1 MMALAIHTFIY
12 SLLHHPGHPMSNTAI
27 LVDGA
32 FFLARY
38 RKVWSERDA
47 NDARTVA
54 KTVFGMALEHLKA
67 LDRPRESLYRIFFYD
82 CPPLEKRF
90 VRPISGESID
100 FGRTPAA
107 DFRRDLHDQLRRQRK
122 MALRLGRL
130 AERGEWKLKYH
141 ALQQLRDGTLDSDQL
156 GDEHFE
162 PDMRQTQV
170 DMKIGVD
177 IAALSYKKLVDQII
191 LVAGDADFIPAA
203 MLARD
208 EGIDFILDPMW
219 QGIAPDLHEHI
230 DGLQSV
236 CPRPF

>member
-1 MMALAIHTFIY
+1 
-12 SLLHHPGHPMSNTAI
+12 MSRTAI

-38 RKVWSERDA
+38 RKVWSDRDA
-47 NDARTVA
+47 SDARTVA

-82 CPPLEKRF
+82 CPPLEKAL
-90 VRPISGESID
+90 VRPVSGEAVD
-100 FGRTPAA
+100 FGKSGAA
-107 DFRRDLHDQLRRQRK
+107 SFRRELHDQLRRQRK

-130 AERGEWKLKYH
+130 AERGEWKLKP
-141 ALQQLRDGTLDSDQL
+141 ATLQQLRDGSLAWGQL
-156 GDEHFE
+156 RDDHYE

-170 DMKIGVD
+170 DMKIGID
-177 IAALSYKKLVDQII
+177 IAALAYKRLVDQIVLI
-191 LVAGDADFIPAA
+191 AGDADFIPAA
-203 MLARD
+203 KLARR

-219 QGIAPDLHEHI
+219 QGIASDLHEHI

>member
-1 MMALAIHTFIY
+1 
-12 SLLHHPGHPMSNTAI
+12 MSRTAI

-38 RKVWSERDA
+38 RKVYGERDA
-47 NDARTVA
+47 GDARAVA

-67 LDRPRESLYRIFFYD
+67 VDRPREQLYRIFFYD
-82 CPPLEKRF
+82 CPPLEKSF
-90 VRPISGESID
+90 IKPVSGDSID
-100 FGRTPAA
+100 FGGTGAA
-107 DFRRDLHDQLRRQRK
+107 AFRRELHDQLRRQRK

-130 AERGEWKLKYH
+130 SERGEWQLKRSAY
-141 ALQQLRDGTLDSDQL
+141 QQLRDGSLRWDDLDD
-156 GDEHFE
+156 GHFE

-170 DMKIGVD
+170 DMKIGID
-177 IAALSYKKLVDQII
+177 Y
-191 LVAGDADFIPAA
+191 
-203 MLARD
+203 

-236 CPRPF
+236 CPRPS

>member
-1 MMALAIHTFIY
+1 MTT
-12 SLLHHPGHPMSNTAI
+12 TAF

-38 RKVWSERDA
+38 RKVWSDRDP

-67 LDRPRESLYRIFFYD
+67 LDRPREALYRIFFYD
-82 CPPLEKRF
+82 CPPLERTLVKP
-90 VRPISGESID
+90 VSGDSLD
-100 FGRTPAA
+100 FGRTGAA
-107 DFRRDLHDQLRRQRK
+107 AFRRELHDQLRRQRK

-130 AERGEWKLKYH
+130 AERGEWQLKRS
-141 ALQQLRDGTLDSDQL
+141 AFQQLREGSLAWGAL

-170 DMKIGVD
+170 DMKIGID
-177 IAALSYKKLVDQII
+177 IAALAYKKQVDQII

-203 MLARD
+203 KLARY

>member
-1 MMALAIHTFIY
+1 MQR
-12 SLLHHPGHPMSNTAI
+12 TAI

-32 FFLARY
+32 YFLARY
-38 RKVWSERDA
+38 RKVWGERDA
-47 NDARTVA
+47 GDARTVA
-54 KTVFGMALEHLKA
+54 KTLFGMALEHLKA

-82 CPPLEKRF
+82 CPPMEKSF
-90 VRPISGESID
+90 VRPVSGDVVD
-100 FGRTPAA
+100 FGRSGAA
-107 DFRRDLHDQLRRQRK
+107 AFRRELHDQLRRQRK

-141 ALQQLRDGTLDSDQL
+141 ALQQLRDGSLL
-156 GDEHFE
+156 WENVGDEHYE
-162 PDMRQTQV
+162 PEMRQTQV
-170 DMKIGVD
+170 DMKIGID
-177 IAALSYKKLVDQII
+177 IAALAYKRLVDQIV

-203 MLARD
+203 KLARR

-219 QGIAPDLHEHI
+219 QGISPDLHEHI

>member
-1 MMALAIHTFIY
+1 MQR
-12 SLLHHPGHPMSNTAI
+12 TAI

-38 RKVWSERDA
+38 RKVWSDRDA

-82 CPPLEKRF
+82 CPPLDKRF
-90 VRPISGESID
+90 VRPISGDSVD
-100 FGRTPAA
+100 FGRTAA
-107 DFRRDLHDQLRRQRK
+107 AEFRRDLHDQLRRQRK

-130 AERGEWKLKYH
+130 AERGEWKLKYN
-141 ALQQLRDGTLDSDQL
+141 ALQQLRDGDLHSDDL

-170 DMKIGVD
+170 DMKIGID
-177 IAALSYKKLVDQII
+177 IAALTYKKLVDQII

-203 MLARD
+203 KLARY

-219 QGIAPDLHEHI
+219 QGISPDLHEHI

>member
-1 MMALAIHTFIY
+1 
-12 SLLHHPGHPMSNTAI
+12 MSGTAF
-27 LVDGA
+27 LVDGG

-38 RKVWSERDA
+38 RKVWSDRDP

-67 LDRPRESLYRIFFYD
+67 LDRPREALYRIFFYD
-82 CPPLEKRF
+82 CPPLDRVLVKP
-90 VRPISGESID
+90 VSGDSLD
-100 FGRTPAA
+100 FGRTGAA
-107 DFRRDLHDQLRRQRK
+107 AFRRDLHDQLRRQRK

-130 AERGEWKLKYH
+130 AERGEWQLKRS
-141 ALQQLRDGTLDSDQL
+141 AFQQLREGTLQWNAL

-170 DMKIGVD
+170 DMKIGID
-177 IAALSYKKLVDQII
+177 IAALAYKKQVDQII

-203 MLARD
+203 KLARY

>member
-1 MMALAIHTFIY
+1 MQR
-12 SLLHHPGHPMSNTAI
+12 TAI

-38 RKVWSERDA
+38 RKVWGERDA
-47 NDARTVA
+47 SDARTVA

-67 LDRPRESLYRIFFYD
+67 LDRPREALYRIFFYD
-82 CPPLEKRF
+82 CPPLEKVL
-90 VRPISGESID
+90 VRPLSGEAVD
-100 FGRTPAA
+100 FTRTGAA
-107 DFRRDLHDQLRRQRK
+107 AFRRELHDQLRRQRK
-122 MALRLGRL
+122 LALRLGRL
-130 AERGEWKLKYH
+130 AERGEWKLKFH
-141 ALQQLRDGTLDSDQL
+141 AYQQLREGTLAWADL

-170 DMKIGVD
+170 DMKIGID
-177 IAALSYKKLVDQII
+177 IAALAYKRLVDQIV

-203 MLARD
+203 KLARH

-219 QGIAPDLHEHI
+219 QGIAADLHEHI

>member
-1 MMALAIHTFIY
+1 MQR
-12 SLLHHPGHPMSNTAI
+12 TAI

-38 RKVWSERDA
+38 RKVWGERDA
-47 NDARTVA
+47 SDARTVA

-82 CPPLEKRF
+82 CPPLDKSF
-90 VRPISGESID
+90 VRPVSGELVD
-100 FGRTPAA
+100 FGKSSAA
-107 DFRRDLHDQLRRQRK
+107 VFRRELHDQLRRQRK

-130 AERGEWKLKYH
+130 AERGEWKPKYQT
-141 ALQQLRDGTLDSDQL
+141 LQQLREGSLTWGELR
-156 GDEHFE
+156 DEHFE

-170 DMKIGVD
+170 DMKIGID
-177 IAALSYKKLVDQII
+177 IAALAHKQQVDQLV

-203 MLARD
+203 KLARR

-219 QGIAPDLHEHI
+219 QGIAGDLHEHI

>member
-1 MMALAIHTFIY
+1 MP
-12 SLLHHPGHPMSNTAI
+12 STAI

-32 FFLARY
+32 FFIARY
-38 RKVWSERDA
+38 RKVWGDRDA

-67 LDRPRESLYRIFFYD
+67 LDRPREALYRIFFYD
-82 CPPLEKRF
+82 CPPLEK
-90 VRPISGESID
+90 VLVKPISGENID
-100 FGRTPAA
+100 FARTSAA
-107 DFRRDLHDQLRRQRK
+107 SFRRDLHDQLRRQRK

-130 AERGEWKLKYH
+130 ADRGEWKLRHQAY
-141 ALQQLRDGTLDSDQL
+141 QQLRDESLYWDEL

-170 DMKIGVD
+170 DMKIGID
-177 IAALSYKKLVDQII
+177 IAALAYKRQVDQII

-203 MLARD
+203 KLARY

>member
-1 MMALAIHTFIY
+1 MQR
-12 SLLHHPGHPMSNTAI
+12 TAI

-38 RKVWSERDA
+38 RKVWADRDP

-67 LDRPRESLYRIFFYD
+67 LDRPRDALYRIFFYD
-82 CPPLEKRF
+82 CPPLEKTLTK
-90 VRPISGESID
+90 PISGETFD
-100 FGRTPAA
+100 FARTNAA
-107 DFRRDLHDQLRRQRK
+107 GFRRDLHDQLRRQRK
-122 MALRLGRL
+122 LALRLGRL
-130 AERGEWKLKYH
+130 ADRGEWQLKRNVY
-141 ALQQLRDGTLDSDQL
+141 QQLHDAELEWEDL
-156 GDEHFE
+156 NDEHFE

-170 DMKIGVD
+170 DMKIGID
-177 IAALSYKKLVDQII
+177 IATLTHKKLVDQII
-191 LVAGDADFIPAA
+191 LVAGDGDFIPAA
-203 MLARD
+203 KLARY

>member
-1 MMALAIHTFIY
+1 MQR
-12 SLLHHPGHPMSNTAI
+12 TAI

-32 FFLARY
+32 FYLARY
-38 RKVWSERDA
+38 RRVWGERDA

-67 LDRPRESLYRIFFYD
+67 LDRPREALYRIFFYD
-82 CPPLEKRF
+82 CPPLEKVL
-90 VRPISGESID
+90 VRPVSGDAVD
-100 FGRTPAA
+100 FSRTGAA
-107 DFRRDLHDQLRRQRK
+107 SFRRELHEQLRRQRK
-122 MALRLGRL
+122 LALRLGRL
-130 AERGEWKLKYH
+130 AERGEWKLKFNTY
-141 ALQQLRDGTLDSDQL
+141 QQLREGTLAWEDL

-170 DMKIGVD
+170 DMKIGID
-177 IAALSYKKLVDQII
+177 IAALTYKKLVDQII

-203 MLARD
+203 KLARY

>member
-1 MMALAIHTFIY
+1 MPA
-12 SLLHHPGHPMSNTAI
+12 TAF

-32 FFLARY
+32 YFLARY
-38 RKVWSERDA
+38 RKVWSDRDP

-82 CPPLEKRF
+82 CPPLDKRF
-90 VRPISGESID
+90 VRPISGESVD
-100 FGRTPAA
+100 FGRTAA
-107 DFRRDLHDQLRRQRK
+107 AEFRRDLHDQLRRQRK

-130 AERGEWKLKYH
+130 AERGEWKLKYN
-141 ALQQLRDGTLDSDQL
+141 ALQQLRDGELHSDDL

-170 DMKIGVD
+170 DMKIGID
-177 IAALSYKKLVDQII
+177 IAALTYKKLVDQII

-203 MLARD
+203 KLARY